1 MKWRIF
7 FTAFF
12 VYALSL
18 AMYEEGKWLASDGFD
33 VASRNLIPVFAAI
46 FIVPIIWAIW
56 NLELR
61 RTEQSKTRSAKAVN
75 EDTNLEKRK
84 RERLDSV
91 LRDLSDA
98 DLLRLRQRLTDGT
111 INNASL
117 EEALIGE
124 DGELLRERRR

>member
-18 AMYEEGKWLASDGFD
+18 AMYEMGKWLASDGLE
-33 VASRNLIPVFAAI
+33 VASRQFIPAFAALI
-46 FIVPIIWAIW
+46 ATAIIWAIW
-56 NLELR
+56 NFEIR
-61 RTEQSKTRSAKAVN
+61 RTEQSKARSVKVVS
-75 EDTNLEKRK
+75 EDTSLEKRK
-84 RERLDSV
+84 RDRLDSV

-117 EEALIGE
+117 EDAIVGE
-124 DGELLRERRR
+124 NGELLRERR